1 MSAIEEFAAILE
13 NTDVVKQA
21 LRILKE
27 EPAFLLAEIC
37 REYEKNNRQPIP
49 DHRLRSIG
57 YMGEASAKALI
68 SAELVK
74 RQSGGSTSLYVYE
87 PTAEGLKWWEKL
99 KSDRFYERKA

>member
-37 REYEKNNRQPIP
+37 REYERSSRQPIP

-57 YMGEASAKALI
+57 YMGEASAKALV
-68 SAELVK
+68 SAGLVK

-99 KSDRFYERKA
+99 KAEGFYKR